1 VRRNQI
7 KRAFVPLSTVNRL
20 ALRILLPFL
29 LAVAL
34 PALGAATNTK
44 VDLLLDHEVAAPGQT
59 IVAAVRLKMPEG
71 WHTYWKNPGDSGKA
85 TAINWQLPAGMTAGD
100 IEWPVPEKYESEG
113 FFTYVFHDELLLRV
127 PITISPEVA
136 LGPTAIRATVDWLE
150 CKELCLPGK
159 AEVSASLT
167 IARDPR
173 QSVAAGLIESWM
185 KRLPVTDQELV
196 VAARWAD
203 ENTAADQRQLILEAS
218 LPNADAITDFI
229 PFIDPGVE
237 IGAISEVEVD
247 PNGSTTIQKSVVR
260 FGDADWPATVSG
272 ILITAPGSAVP
283 AHQFTAAIA
292 AGGLAAMIAS
302 EDPATSSQA
311 PTAATSLLLMLLY
324 AFIGGLILNI
334 MPCVLPV
341 IALKILGF
349 VQQSQQSPARGRMLG
364 LIFGAGVLGSFL
376 VLAGMILALKAT
388 GQAVGWGMQFQNP
401 QFVLLMTVLVL
412 VVALNFFGLFEFTFG
427 SRAVNAAG
435 RASGTQGPLGA
446 FFNGVL
452 ATLLGTPCTAPFLAP
467 ALGFAL
473 VQPASVII
481 PMFLAIGSG
490 LAFPYVLLC
499 FQPAWLK
506 FLPKPGAWMDTFK
519 KAMGFPLLATA
530 LWLYTVAFP
539 RFGEEGALWF
549 GLFLVLIALA
559 IWIWGQ
565 FIQLRRGRRGV
576 TVTVLVLV
584 LGIAYFYVLEG
595 QLQWRAPARTATTPG
610 VMESGGI
617 RWEPWSHAAIAA
629 AQAAGRP
636 VFVDFTARWCP
647 NCIVNKKTS
656 VEIESVRRNVEEY
669 NVLMLRADYTDNDD
683 RITAELER
691 FQRSAIP
698 MNLVYSPNPDEPPQ
712 LLPPTLTPGI
722 VLEALEKAANSSRTP
737 AGSR

>member
-1 VRRNQI
+1 MLN
-7 KRAFVPLSTVNRL
+7 S
-20 ALRILLPFL
+20 LLPFL
-29 LAVAL
+29 FALAV
-34 PALGAATNTK
+34 PGLGAAPNTK
-44 VDLLLDHEVAAPGQT
+44 AELLLDHEVAAPGQT
-59 IVAAVRLKMPEG
+59 IMAAVRLNMPVG
-71 WHTYWKNPGDSGKA
+71 WHTYWQNPGDSGKA
-85 TAINWQLPAGMTAGD
+85 TAINWQLPSGVTAGD

-127 PITISPEVA
+127 PLTISPEA
-136 LGPTAIRATVDWLE
+136 APGPTSIRASVDWLE

-159 AEVSASLT
+159 AEVSTSLT

-173 QSVAAGLIESWM
+173 KAAAAELIEAWA
-185 KRLPVTDQELV
+185 KRLPATDPGLV

-203 ENTAADQRQLILEAS
+203 ESAAADQRQLILEAS
-218 LPNADAITDFI
+218 LPNAGAITDLI

-237 IGAISEVEVD
+237 IGAVSEVATNL
-247 PNGSTTIQKSVVR
+247 NGRTTIRKTVVR
-260 FGDADWPATVSG
+260 FGDADWPAVVSG
-272 ILITAPGSAVP
+272 ILITATGSAVP
-283 AHQFTAAIA
+283 AYQFTAPIA
-292 AGGLAAMIAS
+292 AGGLVATNAS
-302 EDPATSSQA
+302 EDMAASSGA
-311 PTAATSLLLMLLY
+311 LPVGPIAGTSLWLMLLY

-364 LIFGAGVLGSFL
+364 LIFGAGVLCSFL
-376 VLAGMILALKAT
+376 ALAGMILALKAT

-446 FFNGVL
+446 FSNGVL

-481 PMFLAIGSG
+481 PMFLAIGCG

-565 FIQLRRGRRGV
+565 FIQLRRSRRGL
-576 TVTVLVLV
+576 TLTVLLLV

-595 QLQWRAPARTATTPG
+595 QLQWRAPARTASSATG
-610 VMESGGI
+610 AIESGGI

-629 AQAAGRP
+629 AQAEGRP

-656 VEIESVRRNVEEY
+656 VEIESVRRKVEEY
-669 NVLMLRADYTDNDD
+669 NVLMLRADYTDHDD

-691 FQRSAIP
+691 LQRSAIP

-722 VLEALEKAANSSRTP
+722 VLAALEKAATSTRPPS
-737 AGSR
+737 GSR